1 MRIIESKIEQIADM
15 SYEVAFSERT
25 SRKWIAGIVLLSIIV
40 LGLFGFMS
48 YLFIKSLSLTSF
60 HKVLS
65 FIGMLTSEI
74 MIYLI
79 AEYLLK
85 RDYPQEKV
93 LSFKIVGYR
102 L

>member
-15 SYEVAFSERT
+15 SYEIIFAERT
-25 SRKWIAGIVLLSIIV
+25 SRKWITGMVLLSAIV

-48 YLFIKSLSLTSF
+48 CLFIKSLSLTSF

-65 FIGMLTSEI
+65 FIGMFTSQI
-74 MIYLI
+74 MIYLLI
-79 AEYLLK
+79 EYLLK
-85 RDYPQEKV
+85 REYPKEKI
-93 LSFKIVGYR
+93 LSLKIMEYR